1 MSAFDIASAGL
12 KSQQSAIEVTS
23 NNVANS
29 STVGYKSSEYNFVDQ
44 YFKAVQAGGTSGVA
58 TFGAQTVN
66 TQGAIVSA
74 SSPLDLAIQGDGMF
88 RLASMPGSGASEGDK
103 YFSRNGQFSVDKSGY
118 IVNANGLYLTGYQ
131 ANSALSGVTPTIGAL
146 QLPPAVLTPVAST
159 KATLNANL
167 DMRAA
172 APMQVTNGVITSTP
186 NIFNANDPKTYN
198 SSTTVSV
205 YDSNGLSHVVNLF
218 FKKVST
224 VSAPDPRST
233 TTPQGTATAAQ
244 YEVYLQAD
252 GVQLTRTLGD
262 NVGMAALGDAATAAG
277 VAAQALR
284 DAVINTAAN
293 SASASS
299 DYNQAV
305 LQLSSDQT
313 KAASQLVSLS
323 QVSLTNTAG
332 DAISATTSTVVTNAV
347 AVVAAKAAVVT
358 ATAAKSAADK
368 AVNASLSTFATAA
381 LAAASDTYIAL
392 QAVQTAAVT
401 ALSTA
406 KTTVDT
412 AQTALDDSITAG
424 LAGTNS
430 ADVTANAILVAYSGL
445 KDAVRDDLTA
455 LTASS
460 LAQSSATAVALAA
473 MNANSAAVAKTRIGT
488 LQFVDGQLTG
498 SLTKALDGGPAVPA
512 VYSVKLSDSKGSS
525 LCDVAIDLSAM
536 SAFGSAFLVT
546 NSAANGYAAGNL
558 STVAVDESG
567 VMTGQYT
574 NGKTM
579 TAGQLVLAQFNSQ
592 TNLGQ
597 ASQNVFSETFAS
609 GAPVLGT
616 ATAGSFGSIKSSSL
630 ENSNIDMASELVAL
644 MVQQRNYQA
653 NSQSIKAADTLLTTA
668 IQMGR

>member
-12 KSQQSAIEVTS
+12 KAQQSAIEVTS

-29 STVGYKSSEYNFVDQ
+29 STVGYKASEYNFVDQ

-66 TQGAIVSA
+66 NQGAIVAA

-88 RLASMPGSGASEGDK
+88 RLSSLPGAGTGDQ
-103 YFSRNGQFSVDKSGY
+103 YYSRNGQFSVDKEGY
-118 IVNANGLYLTGYQ
+118 VVNANGLYLTGYQ
-131 ANSALSGVTPTIGAL
+131 ANTALTGVTPTIGAM

-159 KATLNANL
+159 EATLKANL

-172 APMQVTNGVITSTP
+172 APMQVTNGVVTSTP
-186 NIFNANDPKTYN
+186 NVFNANDPKTYN

-218 FKKVST
+218 FKKTST
-224 VSAPDPRST
+224 VAAPDPRST

-244 YEVYLQAD
+244 YEVYMQAD
-252 GVQLTRTLGD
+252 GVQLTRTVGS
-262 NVGMAALGDAATAAG
+262 NVGMAALGDEAT
-277 VAAQALR
+277 VAQAAAKDLL

-299 DYNQAV
+299 DYSAAV
-305 LQLSSDQT
+305 LQLSLDQ
-313 KAASQLVSLS
+313 ASLATQTTALS
-323 QVSLTNTAG
+323 QVSLTNSAG
-332 DAISATTSTVVTNAV
+332 DAISSTTSTVVTNAV

-358 ATAAKSAADK
+358 ALAAKSAADS
-368 AVNASLSTFATAA
+368 AVTASLATFANAT
-381 LAAASDTYIAL
+381 LAAASETYVAL
-392 QAVQTAAVT
+392 QAVQTAAIETLTTARGTVT
-401 ALSTA
+401 
-406 KTTVDT
+406 TTQAT
-412 AQTALDDSITAG
+412 LDASIDAG
-424 LAGTNS
+424 LAGTATADATANAALVAYAAIKTS
-430 ADVTANAILVAYSGL
+430 LADDVTALA
-445 KDAVRDDLTA
+445 TA
-455 LTASS
+455 TTAKET
-460 LAQSSATAVALAA
+460 ATAVALAA
-473 MNANSAAVAKTRIGT
+473 WNANSTAVAKTKIGT

-525 LCDVAIDLSAM
+525 LCDVAIDLSSM
-536 SAFGSAFLVT
+536 TAFGSAFLVT

-558 STVAVDESG
+558 TAVSVDEMG

-579 TAGQLVLAQFNSQ
+579 VAGQLVLAQFNSQ

-609 GAPVLGT
+609 GTPVIGT
-616 ATAGSFGSIKSSSL
+616 ATAGSFGSIKASSL

>member
-12 KSQQSAIEVTS
+12 KAQQSAIEVTS

-29 STVGYKSSEYNFVDQ
+29 STIGYKASEYNFVDQ
-44 YFKAVQAGGTSGVA
+44 YFKAVQSGGTSGVS

-66 TQGAIVSA
+66 NQGAIVAA

-88 RLASMPGSGASEGDK
+88 RLSSLPGAGAGDK
-103 YFSRNGQFSVDKSGY
+103 YFTRNGQFSVDKDGY

-131 ANSALSGVTPTIGAL
+131 ANSALTALTPTISAL

-159 KATLNANL
+159 TATLNANL

-172 APMQVTNGVITSTP
+172 APMQVVNGVITSTP
-186 NIFNANDPKTYN
+186 NVFNANDPKTYN

-233 TTPQGTATAAQ
+233 TTPQATATAAQ
-244 YEVYLQAD
+244 YEVYMQAD
-252 GVQLTRTLGD
+252 GVQLTRTVGA
-262 NVGMAALGDAATAAG
+262 NVGMAALGDEATL
-277 VAAQALR
+277 AQAASQALL
-284 DAVINTAAN
+284 DAVTNTAATT
-293 SASASS
+293 ASASS
-299 DYNQAV
+299 DYSQAV
-305 LQLSSDQT
+305 LQSSSDQT
-313 KAASQLVSLS
+313 NLATLLTSMS
-323 QVSLTNTAG
+323 QVSQTNTAG
-332 DAISATTSTVVTNAV
+332 DAISTTTSAVVTNAL
-347 AVVAAKAAVVT
+347 ALVAAKAAVVT
-358 ATAAKSAADK
+358 ALAAKSAADK

-401 ALSTA
+401 SVATA

-412 AQTALDDSITAG
+412 AQTTLDASIAAG

-430 ADVTANAILVAYSGL
+430 ADTVANAALVAYSAK

-455 LTASS
+455 LTT
-460 LAQSSATAVALAA
+460 ATAAKTTADAVALSAW
-473 MNANSAAVAKTRIGT
+473 NANSAAVEKTKIGT

-498 SLTKALDGGPAVPA
+498 SLTKALDGGPAVPS

-558 STVAVDESG
+558 TSVKVDETG

-579 TAGQLVLAQFNSQ
+579 VAGQLVLAQFNSQ

-597 ASQNVFSETFAS
+597 ASQNVFAETFAS

-616 ATAGSFGSIKSSSL
+616 ATAGSFGSIKASSL

>member
-12 KSQQSAIEVTS
+12 KAQQSAIEVTS

-29 STVGYKSSEYNFVDQ
+29 STVGYKASEYNFVDQ
-44 YFKAVQAGGTSGVA
+44 YFKAVQSASSSGVG

-66 TQGAIVSA
+66 SQGAIVAA

-88 RLASMPGSGASEGDK
+88 RLSSLPGVGAGDK
-103 YFSRNGQFSVDKSGY
+103 YYSRNGQFSVDKEGY
-118 IVNANGLYLTGYQ
+118 VVNANGLYLTGYQ
-131 ANSALSGVTPTIGAL
+131 ANTALTAVTSTIGAM

-159 KATLNANL
+159 EATLKANL
-167 DMRAA
+167 DMRSA

-186 NIFNANDPKTYN
+186 NVFNANDPKTYN

-218 FKKVST
+218 FKKIAT
-224 VSAPDPRST
+224 VSASDPRST
-233 TTPQGTATAAQ
+233 TTPQATATAAQ
-244 YEVYLQAD
+244 YEVYMQAD
-252 GVQLTRTLGD
+252 GAQLTRTVGSNVGIATLGD
-262 NVGMAALGDAATAAG
+262 EATAAQAVAQELLDQAINTAATAAS
-277 VAAQALR
+277 V
-284 DAVINTAAN
+284 
-293 SASASS
+293 SS
-299 DYNQAV
+299 DYSSAI
-305 LQLSSDQT
+305 LQLSLDRTSLGTQVT
-313 KAASQLVSLS
+313 SLAA
-323 QVSLTNTAG
+323 VSLTNSAG
-332 DAISATTSTVVTNAV
+332 DAISTTTSTVVTNAV
-347 AVVAAKAAVVT
+347 AVEAAKAAVVT
-358 ATAAKSAADK
+358 ATAARLAADS
-368 AVNASLSTFATAA
+368 AVTASLATFATTA

-392 QAVQTAAVT
+392 QAVQTT
-401 ALSTA
+401 AIETLATA
-406 KTTVDT
+406 KTTLTT
-412 AQTALDDSITAG
+412 AQTTLDDSIAAG
-424 LAGTNS
+424 LVGTDSDDTTANAALVAYS
-430 ADVTANAILVAYSGL
+430 AMKDAVDADVTALA
-445 KDAVRDDLTA
+445 TA
-455 LTASS
+455 LTAKTT
-460 LAQSSATAVALAA
+460 ADAVALAA
-473 MNANSAAVAKTRIGT
+473 LTANSVAVAKTKIGT
-488 LQFVDGQLTG
+488 LQFIDGQLSG
-498 SLTKALDGGPAVPA
+498 SLTKAMDGGPLVPA
-512 VYSVKLSDSKGSS
+512 VYTVKLSDSQGSA

-536 SAFGSAFLVT
+536 TAFGSAFLVT

-558 STVAVDESG
+558 TTISVDEAG

-592 TNLGQ
+592 VNLGL

-616 ATAGSFGSIKSSSL
+616 ATAGSFGSVKASSL